1 MGDMSV
7 LPRLFAREKIEPRER
22 HRPLILNHGILLLL
36 VAFAVLP
43 LLILVFNAV
52 KSNAEIGSN
61 PLGIPLTLHLENFGN
76 AWAQGEFA
84 TTAGNSAILVVS
96 TVSLILILAGMAS
109 YGLARRKPPGSDI
122 FMFYMLV
129 ASTIPIWLYIV
140 PLFFLWRTLGLINT
154 RIGLV
159 IIYTALNSPFAI
171 FLLRSYMLAL
181 SSDFEDA
188 ARVDGANEFQVLT
201 RIVVPLTWPGF
212 LTVGLIV
219 GLGVWS
225 EFQVALIFVND
236 PTMFP
241 VTTSFFK
248 FTDRFSRDWSL
259 TSAGAVL
266 MIFPVLLLFLA
277 LQRRFVEGITQGGIK
292 I

>member
-1 MGDMSV
+1 MSI
-7 LPRLFAREKIEPRER
+7 LPRLSGREKAPRDR
-22 HRPLILNHGILLLL
+22 QRPMILNHGILILL
-36 VAFAVLP
+36 VAFAILP
-43 LLILVFNAV
+43 LVVLLFNSV
-52 KSNAEIGSN
+52 KSNAEIGLN
-61 PLGIPLTLHLENFGN
+61 PLGIPRTIQFDNFGN
-76 AWAQGEFA
+76 AWEQGEFA
-84 TTAGNSAILVVS
+84 TTAGNSVILVVA
-96 TVSLILILAGMAS
+96 TVISVLILAGMAS
-109 YGLARRKPPGSDI
+109 YGLARRKPPGSDL

-140 PLFFLWRTLGLINT
+140 PLFFLWRQLGLINN
-154 RIGLV
+154 RLGL
-159 IIYTALNSPFAI
+159 ILIYTALNAPFAI
-171 FLLRSYMLAL
+171 FLLRSYMLGL
-181 SSDFEDA
+181 STDFEDA
-188 ARVDGANEFQVLT
+188 ARVDGANEMQVLT
-201 RIVVPLTWPGF
+201 RIVLPLTWPGF

-225 EFQVALIFVND
+225 EFQVALVFVND
-236 PTMFP
+236 PKMFP

-277 LQRRFVEGITQGGIK
+277 LQRRFIEGITQGGVK

>member
-1 MGDMSV
+1 MSILSRMFTRDSV
-7 LPRLFAREKIEPRER
+7 PRDR
-22 HRPLILNHGILLLL
+22 HRPLILNHGILILL
-36 VAFAVLP
+36 VAFALLP
-43 LLILVFNAV
+43 LLVLVFNSV
-52 KSNAEIGSN
+52 KSNAEIGLN
-61 PLGIPLTLHLENFGN
+61 PLGIPQSIHLENFGN
-76 AWAQGEFA
+76 AWDQGEFA
-84 TTAGNSAILVVS
+84 TTAGNSVILVVA
-96 TVSLILILAGMAS
+96 TVASVLILAGMAS
-109 YGLARRKPPGSDI
+109 YGLARRKPPGSDL

-140 PLFFLWRTLGLINT
+140 PLFFLWRQLGLINN
-154 RIGLV
+154 RLGL
-159 IIYTALNSPFAI
+159 ILIYTALNAPFAI
-171 FLLRSYMLAL
+171 FLLRSYMLGL
-181 SSDFEDA
+181 STDFEDA
-188 ARVDGANEFQVLT
+188 ARVDGANEMQVLT
-201 RIVVPLTWPGF
+201 RIVLPLTWPGF

-225 EFQVALIFVND
+225 EFQVALVFVND
-236 PTMFP
+236 PKMFP

-277 LQRRFVEGITQGGIK
+277 LQRRFIEGITQGGVK

>member
-1 MGDMSV
+1 MSI
-7 LPRLFAREKIEPRER
+7 LPRLTGRERVPRDR
-22 HRPLILNHGILLLL
+22 HRPLILNHGILILL
-36 VAFAVLP
+36 VLFSILP
-43 LLILVFNAV
+43 LVSLVFNSV
-52 KSNAEIGSN
+52 KSNAEIGRN
-61 PLGIPLTLHLENFGN
+61 PLGFPQTIQFENFGN
-76 AWAQGEFA
+76 AWEQGEFA
-84 TTAGNSAILVVS
+84 KTVGNSVILVAA
-96 TVSLILILAGMAS
+96 TVTSVLILAGLAS

-140 PLFFLWRTLGLINT
+140 PLFFLWRQLGLINS
-154 RIGLV
+154 RLGL
-159 IIYTALNSPFAI
+159 ILIYTALNAPFAI
-171 FLLRSYMLAL
+171 FLLRSYMLGL
-181 SSDFEDA
+181 SQDFEDA
-188 ARVDGANEFQVLT
+188 ARVDGANEMQVLT
-201 RIVVPLTWPGF
+201 RIVLPLTWPGF

-225 EFQVALIFVND
+225 EFQVALVFVND
-236 PTMFP
+236 PNMFP

-277 LQRRFVEGITQGGIK
+277 LQRRFIEGMTQGGVK

>member
-1 MGDMSV
+1 MSI
-7 LPRLFAREKIEPRER
+7 LPRFFERESKAEPRER
-22 HRPLILNHGILLLL
+22 HKPLILNHGILMLLL
-36 VAFAVLP
+36 AFAILP
-43 LLILVFNAV
+43 LLVLVFNAV
-52 KSNAEIGSN
+52 KSNAEIGLN
-61 PLGIPLTLHLENFGN
+61 PLGIPQSLHLENFAN
-76 AWAQGEFA
+76 AWEQGEFA
-84 TTAGNSAILVVS
+84 TTVGNSVILVVS
-96 TVSLILILAGMAS
+96 TVTLILILAGMAA
-109 YGLARRKPPGSDI
+109 YGLARRKPPGSDM

-140 PLFFLWRTLGLINT
+140 PLFFQWRLLGLINN

-159 IIYTALNSPFAI
+159 LIYTALNAPFAI
-171 FLLRSYMLAL
+171 FLLRSYMLGL
-181 SSDFEDA
+181 STDFEDA
-188 ARVDGANEFQVLT
+188 ARVDGANEIQVLT
-201 RIVVPLTWPGF
+201 RIVLPLTWPGF

-225 EFQVALIFVND
+225 EFQVALIFIND
-236 PTMFP
+236 PAMFP

-248 FTDRFSRDWSL
+248 FTDRFSRDWAL

-277 LQRRFVEGITQGGIK
+277 LQRRFIEGITQGGVK